1 LSPRT
6 RTLPM
11 WQGLRA
17 WLAGG
22 GGPSPALS
30 EWDGELC
37 ELGAAW
43 RDEERWGDL
52 RGLELLRR
60 ATGLALLLDDV
71 HAGVPALVPRRGR
84 DPRSALEGQF
94 GVPDLEDLAELAD
107 RGAPA
112 ALRARVHD
120 LRWTLMRDTEAAAA
134 AQRAY
139 LELARGADVGRA
151 AQAAAAGDALLRA
164 VRLSQE
170 RDDPSGIEIGLAEFL
185 PRALHSEHAVALHR
199 FLQAAL
205 LVAGP
210 SRSTLADLAIARA
223 ETEIARRDFRW
234 GRTFYGHAERALAG
248 AGREH
253 EAQTLGIV
261 RASVLSDEARF
272 LRNLG
277 GPPWIAA
284 SFAQRAIDE
293 LRLVPGSAELVGD
306 LLREAGLGNG
316 RLAGPPGVEAEGG
329 RFATALEELQRA
341 NDELDPRLR
350 ARLLAALPIE
360 PESAGRLPA
369 GPAVLDQFLRRF
381 RARARGRFH
390 VLTIESDMPV
400 ASPDAAHVTA
410 WIQAARGWL
419 VPLIDAL
426 RHHDARGTRERRA
439 ALGHLFGDSS
449 SEFVAR
455 REVLTQGALACWDGD
470 PVGGLGVLV
479 PQLALLRASA
489 PVHRLLER
497 SGPLALVDAALL
509 HHPDGF
515 ALAAVADN
523 GVGSRVRYSQ
533 AAADLVLWW
542 TLCLASLVED
552 P

>member
-1 LSPRT
+1 
-6 RTLPM
+6 M
-11 WQGLRA
+11 DRA
-17 WLAGG
+17 
-22 GGPSPALS
+22 S
-30 EWDGELC
+30 
-37 ELGAAW
+37 
-43 RDEERWGDL
+43 
-52 RGLELLRR
+52 
-60 ATGLALLLDDV
+60 
-71 HAGVPALVPRRGR
+71 
-84 DPRSALEGQF
+84 
-94 GVPDLEDLAELAD
+94 
-107 RGAPA
+107 
-112 ALRARVHD
+112 
-120 LRWTLMRDTEAAAA
+120 
-134 AQRAY
+134 
-139 LELARGADVGRA
+139 
-151 AQAAAAGDALLRA
+151 QAAAAGDALLRA

-170 RDDPSGIEIGLAEFL
+170 CADPTGIEIGLAELL

-210 SRSTLADLAIARA
+210 SRSTLADLAIGRA

-248 AGREH
+248 SGREH

-261 RASVLSDEARF
+261 RASVLNDEARF

-277 GPPWIAA
+277 TPAWIAA
-284 SFAQRAIDE
+284 SFTQRAVDE
-293 LRLVPGSAELVGD
+293 LRLVPGSAELASD
-306 LLREAGLGNG
+306 FAREAGLADG
-316 RLAGPPGVEAEGG
+316 RLTGPPGVEGEGG

-350 ARLLAALPIE
+350 AQLIAALPIE
-360 PESAGRLPA
+360 PEGAGRLPS

-390 VLTIESDMPV
+390 VLATESDPSTC
-400 ASPDAAHVTA
+400 APDGARVTA
-410 WIQAARGWL
+410 WIQGARGWL

-426 RHHDARGTRERRA
+426 RRHDARGTRERRA
-439 ALGHLFGDSS
+439 SLQHLFRESS
-449 SEFVAR
+449 REFVAK
-455 REVLTQGALACWDGD
+455 REILAQGALACWEGD
-470 PVGGLGVLV
+470 PAGGLGVLV

-533 AAADLVLWW
+533 AAADLALWW

-552 P
+552 QPGD